1 MQYAIHEDFYPEVS
15 KKLTHIS
22 KKCAKH
28 GNPFTFTVTG
38 DEVRSIYDEEL
49 GFSVNHRFILVDV
62 EGTARIANWEC
73 VAILE
78 AYDAGNVIRKIN
90 TAMDIPER
98 FKTSGN
104 LCEHCNSK
112 RQRHNLYIV
121 HNVET
126 EEFKQVGGSCLKLYT
141 SGLSLEYVAAYMDG
155 ITELEE
161 ASAKM
166 PPHRNLWLVE
176 DVIGRALELT
186 NLFGYFPSR
195 NEGITTRS
203 MVATLVSS
211 AHGLERLN
219 QRLEENGM
227 KKLSSADLWLDET
240 PDTVRKITDY
250 YLSLTDT
257 SDFVTNVQT
266 LIREGYTSSK
276 NFGFLSYLPA
286 GYHKAMQVAEEKK
299 KREVNMFQGVNEHF
313 GTIGKRYKDIKVCC
327 VRRVASWCTNYG
339 IQCLYK
345 FLLETGEVLVWSTSG
360 SIYDKVVIGEETY
373 EEIQTEHYGL
383 VGHSRSV
390 VEHQVIN
397 NYISVDSMTFTVK
410 FHGEYKGVK
419 QTEISRPKFTYKPIE
434 NMTTVEDVIIEDPM
448 DALDLLE
455 TE

>member
-1 MQYAIHEDFYPEVS
+1 MQYAIHEDFYPEVL
-15 KKLTHIS
+15 KKLTRIS

-62 EGTARIANWEC
+62 EGTARIDNWEC

-78 AYDAGNVIRKIN
+78 AYNAGNVIRKIN
-90 TAMDIPER
+90 TEMTIPDR

-121 HNVET
+121 HNIET

-166 PPHRNLWLVE
+166 PPHRDLWLVE
-176 DVIGRALELT
+176 NVIGRALELT
-186 NLFGYFPSR
+186 NLFGYFPSSD
-195 NEGITTRS
+195 EGITTRS
-203 MVATLVSS
+203 MVSTLVSS
-211 AHGLERLN
+211 PHGLERLN

-227 KKLSSADLWLDET
+227 RKLSSADLWLDET
-240 PDTVRKITDY
+240 PDAVRKITDY
-250 YLSLTDT
+250 YMSLPDT
-257 SDFVTNVQT
+257 SNFVTNVQT

-286 GYHKAMQVAEEKK
+286 GYYKAMQVAEEKK
-299 KREVNMFQGVNEHF
+299 KREANMSQGVNEYF

-327 VRRVASWCTNYG
+327 VNHAASWDTLYG
-339 IQCLYK
+339 IQRLYK
-345 FLLETGEVLVWSTSG
+345 FLLETGETLTWKTSG
-360 SIYDKVVIGEETY
+360 LVYPGDHIDDDSDLMIHRNEA
-373 EEIQTEHYGL
+373 QTSHGL
-383 VGHSRSV
+383 LCRYSEFVGGN
-390 VEHQVIN
+390 EKTG
-397 NYISVDSMTFTVK
+397 YIAVDTITFTVK
-410 FHGEYKGVK
+410 DHSEYKGVK

-434 NMTTVEDVIIEDPM
+434 I
-448 DALDLLE
+448 E